1 MAGLGGVIQN
11 KEGSILISYLGP
23 ARFCLI
29 NQAEL
34 MALNVGLHEVC
45 RQNLHGILVEGD
57 SFCVIQWATSWAA
70 LAPWYLADILE
81 EVQDLSKYLEASF
94 LHIN

>member
-1 MAGLGGVIQN
+1 MAGPGGVIQN

-23 ARFCLI
+23 ASFCSI

-45 RQNLHGILVEGD
+45 RQNILGILVEGD
-57 SFCVIQWATSWAA
+57 SFCVIQWATSWA
-70 LAPWYLADILE
+70 LAPWYLVDILE
-81 EVQDLSKYLEASF
+81 EVQDLSTNLEASF
-94 LHIN
+94 HNIN